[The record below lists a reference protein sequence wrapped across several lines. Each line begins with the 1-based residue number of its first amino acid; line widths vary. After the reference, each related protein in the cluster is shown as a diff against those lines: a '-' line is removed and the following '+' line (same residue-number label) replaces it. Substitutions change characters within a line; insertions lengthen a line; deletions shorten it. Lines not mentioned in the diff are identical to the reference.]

1 MVGKYS
7 LAGLYLVFFFFFNLE
22 TRSCLVY
29 QAEFKPVNPTA
40 SLGLQ
45 SEVNTT
51 PGAVVFL

>member
-7 LAGLYLVFFFFFNLE
+7 LAGLYLVFFFFSNLE

>member
-1 MVGKYS
+1 MVGKDS
-7 LAGLYLVFFFFFNLE
+7 LAGFILSLFFFLNLE